1 MFTKVLI
8 ANRGEIARR
17 VIRTLR
23 AMNIA
28 SVAVHSDADR
38 FTRGVLEADEAVRLG
53 PAPAAE
59 SYLNVEAVI
68 AACKAT
74 GAEAVHPGYGFLSE
88 NVRFAKRLAEEG
100 IAFIGP
106 KPEHLE
112 AFGLKHTARELA
124 KASGVPLLPGT
135 DLIDSA
141 EAALAA
147 AQAITYPVMLKST
160 AGGGGIGMQ
169 LCHTPQELAQVFAR
183 VQRTASASFGDARVY
198 LERFVSQARHVEV
211 QIFGDG
217 KGRVVALGERDCS
230 LQRRNQKVVEET
242 PAPLLSDNVHA
253 RLHAAAVK
261 LGESVKYESAGTVE
275 FIYDPAR
282 EEFYFLEVNTRLQV
296 EHPVTEAVFG
306 IDLVEWMIRQA
317 AGEDPIASAG
327 PLAPKGAAM
336 EVRVYA
342 EIPHTNF
349 QPSAGLLTEVKFPA
363 GARIDGWIETGTEV
377 TPFYDPMLAKVI
389 VTADDRPSAIAALQK
404 ALDGTSICGIETNLA
419 YLRAIAAS
427 ELLLSGKVATTA
439 LKDFAFRPAS
449 VEVIAAGAQ
458 SSLQELPGRLKLWH
472 VGVPPSGPMDA
483 HSFRRANALVGNAQT
498 ACALEMTVNGPT
510 LRFHDDAMVAISG
523 AHMPAKLDGAPVPHD
538 AAFPVQAGQM
548 LAIGTISG
556 PGQRAYLAVAGAF
569 QAPEVLGSRATFALG
584 QFGGHATG
592 TLKAGDTLHLA
603 PAAERPTA
611 PAPVVPAPAPLTRDW
626 QIGVVYGPHGAPD
639 FFQQE
644 DIADLFSATYEVHF
658 NSARTGVRLMGPT
671 PRWARTDGGEAGL
684 HPSNLHDNAY
694 AIGAIDFTGDM
705 PIILGPDG
713 PSLGGFV
720 CPAVIARDEQWKM
733 GQLKPGDRVRFVPL
747 ARAEDPA
754 PSSPLPRAGEG
765 WEGEGGAARANVRR
779 AEASPLP
786 SPPPHA
792 GEGAS
797 RSGGNHGSPILAIH
811 DDGPVRV
818 VYRRQGD
825 DNLLVEFG
833 DMHLDIALRL
843 RAHLMAQ
850 AVGDARLPG
859 IIDLTPGI
867 RSLQIHYDGTT
878 LARRKLLDALA
889 EIEKGLPRAQDVVVP
904 SRIVHLPLSWND
916 PQAEL
921 AMRKYQELVRPNAP
935 WCPSNIEFIRRI
947 NGLEDEQAVKDII
960 FGASYQVL
968 GLGDVYLGAPVAT
981 PLDPR
986 HRLVTTKYNP
996 ARTWTPENAVGIGG
1010 AYMCIYGMEGPGG
1023 YQLFGRTIQM
1033 WNTWHRT
1040 PAFRDTPWLLRFF
1053 DEIRFFPVSH
1063 QELMEARAAF
1073 PHGAYPVRIEAS
1085 RFSYADY
1092 AASLAANAGA
1102 IAAGKARQQAA
1113 FEAERARWKAQGL
1126 DSFVADDAAA
1136 PLSDGEMPEGCFG
1149 VAASVPGNVWKVLV
1163 AEQAVVA
1170 AGDTIAIIE
1179 SMKMEISI
1187 TAHAAGRV
1195 REVRAAPGRVVRSG
1209 DVVAVLEAL

>member
-1 MFTKVLI
+1 MFSKILI

-17 VIRTLR
+17 VIRTAR
-23 AMNIA
+23 AMGIR

-59 SYLNVEAVI
+59 SYLNVDAVI

-74 GAEAVHPGYGFLSE
+74 GAQAVHPGYGFLSE
-88 NVRFAKRLAEEG
+88 NVRFARRLAEEG

-135 DLIDSA
+135 DLLDSA
-141 EAALAA
+141 EEALAA
-147 AQAITYPVMLKST
+147 AEAITYPVMLKST

-169 LCHTPQELAQVFAR
+169 LCHTPDELKDVFER
-183 VQRTASASFGDARVY
+183 VQRTARASFGDARVY
-198 LERFVSQARHVEV
+198 LERFVSEARHVEV

-217 KGRVVALGERDCS
+217 KGKVVALGERDCS

-242 PAPLLSDNVHA
+242 PAPLLSDAVRA
-253 RLHAAAVK
+253 RLHAAAVQ
-261 LGESVKYESAGTVE
+261 LGESVRYESAGTVE

-282 EEFYFLEVNTRLQV
+282 QEFYFLEVNTRLQV

-327 PLAPKGAAM
+327 PLSPKGAAM

-342 EIPHTNF
+342 EIPHANF
-349 QPSAGLLTEVKFPA
+349 QPSAGLLTEVKFPDW
-363 GARIDGWIETGTEV
+363 ARIDGWIETGTEV

-389 VTADDRPSAIAALQK
+389 VKADDRPGAIAALQK
-404 ALDGTSICGIETNLA
+404 ALSETSISGIETNLQ
-419 YLRAIAAS
+419 YLSAIAAS
-427 ELLLSGKVATTA
+427 DLLASGKVATTA
-439 LKDFAFRPAS
+439 LKDFAFRPTS
-449 VEVIAAGAQ
+449 VEVVVPGAQ
-458 SSLQELPGRLKLWH
+458 SSLQELPGRLNLWH
-472 VGVPPSGPMDA
+472 VGVPPSGPMDE
-483 HSFRRANALVGNAQT
+483 HSFRRANALVGNQET

-510 LRFHDDAMVAISG
+510 LRFHDDATVALSG
-523 AHMPAKLDGAPVPHD
+523 ALMPARLDGAPVPHD
-538 AAFPVQAGQM
+538 AAFPVKAGQM
-548 LAIGTISG
+548 LAIGTIEG
-556 PGQRAYLAVAGAF
+556 AGQRAYLAVAGAF
-569 QAPEVLGSRATFALG
+569 QAPVVLGSRATFALG

-592 TLKAGDTLHLA
+592 TLKAGDALHLA
-603 PAAERPTA
+603 PASARPIA
-611 PAPVVPAPAPLTRDW
+611 PAAEIPAPAALTRDW
-626 QIGVVYGPHGAPD
+626 QIGVLYGPHGAPD
-639 FFQQE
+639 FFQP
-644 DIADLFSATYEVHF
+644 DDVADLFSATYEVHF

-733 GQLKPGDRVRFVPL
+733 GQLKPGDRVRFI
-747 ARAEDPA
+747 
-754 PSSPLPRAGEG
+754 PLPRPEDPIAGPALI
-765 WEGEGGAARANVRR
+765 GAP
-779 AEASPLP
+779 EETS
-786 SPPPHA
+786 
-792 GEGAS
+792 
-797 RSGGNHGSPILAIH
+797 SPILAIH
-811 DDGPVRV
+811 EDGPVRV

-833 DMHLDIALRL
+833 DMHLDVALRL
-843 RAHLMAQ
+843 RAHLMAEAVQ
-850 AVGDARLPG
+850 AAKLPG
-859 IIDLTPGI
+859 LIDLTPGI
-867 RSLQIHYDGTT
+867 RSLQIHYDGANLPRT
-878 LARRKLLDALA
+878 KLLDALA
-889 EIEKGLPRAQDVVVP
+889 EIEKGLPAAEDVVVP

-935 WCPSNIEFIRRI
+935 WCPDNIEFIRRI
-947 NGLEDEQAVKDII
+947 NGLPDEQAVKDII

-981 PLDPR
+981 PIDPR

-1033 WNTWHRT
+1033 WNTWRRT
-1040 PAFRDTPWLLRFF
+1040 PEFRDNPWLLRFF

-1073 PHGAYPVRIEAS
+1073 PHGAYPVRIEDS

-1092 AASLAANAGA
+1092 AANLAANSGA
-1102 IAAGKARQQAA
+1102 ITAGKARQQAA
-1113 FEAERARWKAQGL
+1113 FEAERARWKAEGL
-1126 DSFVADDAAA
+1126 DSFVVEDGAG
-1136 PLSDGEMPEGCFG
+1136 PFSEGEMPEGCFG
-1149 VAASVPGNVWKVLV
+1149 VAANVPGNVWKVLV
-1163 AEQAVVA
+1163 EEEAVVA

-1195 REVRAAPGRVVRSG
+1195 REIRAAPGRTVRSG
-1209 DVVAVLEAL
+1209 DVVCVLETV

>member
-23 AMNIA
+23 AMNIK

-59 SYLNVEAVI
+59 SYLNVDAVI

-74 GAEAVHPGYGFLSE
+74 GAQAVHPGYGFLSE
-88 NVRFAKRLAEEG
+88 NVAFAQRLADEG
-100 IAFIGP
+100 IRFIGP
-106 KPEHLE
+106 KPEHLKD
-112 AFGLKHTARELA
+112 FGLKHTARALA

-135 DLIDSA
+135 DLLESA
-141 EAALAA
+141 EEALKAAE
-147 AQAITYPVMLKST
+147 AITYPVMLKST

-169 LCHTPQELAQVFAR
+169 LCHTPQELADTFER
-183 VQRTASASFGDARVY
+183 VQRTARASFGDARVY
-198 LERFVSQARHVEV
+198 LERFVAEARHVEV

-217 KGRVVALGERDCS
+217 KGKVVALGERDCS

-242 PAPLLSDNVHA
+242 PAPLLSDDVRA
-253 RLHAAAVK
+253 RLHAAAVQ
-261 LGESVKYESAGTVE
+261 LGQSVAYESAGTVE

-282 EEFYFLEVNTRLQV
+282 QEFYFLEVNTRLQV

-317 AGEDPIASAG
+317 AGEDPIAAAG

-342 EIPHTNF
+342 EIPHANF

-363 GARIDGWIETGTEV
+363 SARIDGWIETGTEV
-377 TPFYDPMLAKVI
+377 TPYYDPMLAKVI
-389 VTADDRPSAIAALQK
+389 VTGADRPAAIAALNA
-404 ALDGTSICGIETNLA
+404 ALAETSICGIETNLQ

-427 ELLLSGKVATTA
+427 DLLASAKVATTA
-439 LKDFAFRPAS
+439 LKDFAFRPES
-449 VEVIAAGAQ
+449 VEVLVPGAQ
-458 SSLQELPGRLKLWH
+458 SSLQELPGRLHLWH
-472 VGVPPSGPMDA
+472 VGVPPSGPMDEY
-483 HSFRRANALVGNAQT
+483 SFRRANALVGNAEI
-498 ACALEMTVNGPT
+498 ACALELTVNGPT
-510 LRFHDDAMVAISG
+510 LRFHDDAVIALSG
-523 AHMPAKLDGAPVPHD
+523 ALMPATLDGIPAPHD
-538 AAFPVQAGQM
+538 AAFAVKAGQV
-548 LAIGTISG
+548 LAIGAISG
-556 PGQRAYLAVAGAF
+556 PGQRTYLAVNGAF
-569 QAPEVLGSRATFALG
+569 QAPVVLGSRATFALG
-584 QFGGHATG
+584 AFGGHATG
-592 TLKAGDTLHLA
+592 TLKGGDALHLA
-603 PAAERPTA
+603 PKAARPQ
-611 PAPVVPAPAPLTRDW
+611 VPDHVPGAPAPLTREW
-626 QIGVVYGPHGAPD
+626 SIGVIYGPHGAPD
-639 FFQQE
+639 FFQDD
-644 DIADLFSATYEVHF
+644 DIADLFDATYEVHF

-684 HPSNLHDNAY
+684 HPSNIHDNAY

-733 GQLKPGDRVRFVPL
+733 GQLKPGDTVRFF
-747 ARAEDPA
+747 A
-754 PSSPLPRAGEG
+754 LPRPLDPVAGPMVT
-765 WEGEGGAARANVRR
+765 GAP
-779 AEASPLP
+779 E
-786 SPPPHA
+786 
-792 GEGAS
+792 ET
-797 RSGGNHGSPILAIH
+797 GSPILARR
-811 DDGPVRV
+811 DDGPVSV

-850 AVGDARLPG
+850 AVGEARLPG

-867 RSLQIHYDGTT
+867 RSLQIHYDGAA
-878 LARRKLLDALA
+878 LPRAKLLDALA
-889 EIEKGLPRAQDVVVP
+889 EIESGLPRAEDVVVP
-904 SRIVHLPLSWND
+904 SRVVHLPLSWND

-947 NGLEDEQAVKDII
+947 NGLADEQAVKDII

-981 PLDPR
+981 PIDPR

-1033 WNTWHRT
+1033 WNTWRRT
-1040 PAFRDTPWLLRFF
+1040 PAFADTPWLLRFF

-1063 QELMEARAAF
+1063 QELMEAREAF
-1073 PHGAYPVRIEAS
+1073 PHGAYPVRIEDG

-1092 AASLAANAGA
+1092 AASLAANAGE
-1102 IAAGKARQQAA
+1102 ITAGKARQQAA
-1113 FEAERARWKAQGL
+1113 FEAERARWKAEGL
-1126 DSFVADDAAA
+1126 DSFVVEDGAG
-1136 PLSDGEMPEGCFG
+1136 PFSEGEMPDGCFG
-1149 VAASVPGNVWKVLV
+1149 VAANVPGNVWKVLV
-1163 AEQAVVA
+1163 EEETVVA
-1170 AGDTIAIIE
+1170 AGETIAIIE

-1195 REVRAAPGRVVRSG
+1195 REIRAVPGRTVRSG
-1209 DVVAVLEAL
+1209 DVVCVLEAL